1 MSRRGSSLTA
11 CRHRELAQLRKCLAS
26 GAQKMHVP
34 DTQNGAP
41 MSSHSTHSPWIVT
54 PGWLAATLGA
64 RDVVVLDGSYYLPP
78 MNRDADAEYLA
89 GHIPG
94 ALRFDIDVIA
104 DAASP
109 LPHMLPGTE
118 AFAEAVGAMGISEHD
133 TIVCYD
139 GFGMF
144 SAPRLWWTFR
154 LFGAE
159 RVFILEGGLPAW
171 KEDGLPLEQGAATR
185 KPTHFNAREPA
196 NIVASLSRIQCA
208 LREGNAQVVDARPA
222 DRFRGEAPEPR
233 PGLRSGH
240 IPGSLNVPHTTLV
253 QDGRLLPPDDLR
265 EAFLLGK
272 VDLTR
277 PIITTCG
284 SGVSAATVWLALD
297 ALGVRPA
304 GLYDG
309 SWCEWGAR
317 DDLPVA
323 TGEL

>member
-1 MSRRGSSLTA
+1 M
-11 CRHRELAQLRKCLAS
+11 
-26 GAQKMHVP
+26 
-34 DTQNGAP
+34 TQP
-41 MSSHSTHSPWIVT
+41 SHSTHSPWIVT

-64 RDVVVLDGSYYLPP
+64 RDLVVLDGSYYLPP

-94 ALRFDIDVIA
+94 ALRFDIEVIA
-104 DAASP
+104 DTSSP
-109 LPHMLPGTE
+109 LPHMLPSKET
-118 AFAEAVGAMGISEHD
+118 FAQAVGAMGITERD

-144 SAPRLWWTFR
+144 ASPRLWWTFR

-159 RVFILEGGLPAW
+159 SVFVLQGGLPAW
-171 KEDGLPLEQGAATR
+171 KAEELPLEQGTATR
-185 KPTHFNAREPA
+185 KPTHFKAREPA
-196 NIVASLSRIQCA
+196 RVVADLARIQRVLA
-208 LREGNAQVVDARPA
+208 DKSAQVVDARPA
-222 DRFRGEAPEPR
+222 ERFRGEAPEPR

-253 QDGRLLPPDDLR
+253 QDGKLLPPEQLR
-265 EAFLLGK
+265 EAFLLGR
-272 VDLTR
+272 VDLAR

-284 SGVSAATVWLALD
+284 SGVSAATMWLALD

-304 GLYDG
+304 GLYDA

-323 TGEL
+323 TGD